1 MAVGESNAT
10 PLTEDFADPVSIG
23 EGTISLG
30 DTVSYTDLDGA
41 TGEGVVVSIVPDD
54 PTREGGVS
62 GWLLEVMPTG
72 GTASVMVM
80 PGEASVVVA
89 AGSAEA
95 AVVSDN
101 MDAQDSS
108 TEASMP
114 AIPENGLAELER
126 AAALADKVKEALG
139 LLATMGGEVFADGN
153 PEPVVEVE
161 GSEVEVAATTDEFT
175 AIMSHSTGF
184 SDDPWDGTAEEA
196 RVTSPNDEQ
205 YFANVYAW
213 RDDEADTSVK
223 AAYRFIHHFVGA
235 DGTPGAASTTACST
249 GIGVL
254 NGARGGTTIPEADR
268 QGVYDH
274 MARHLR
280 EADRE
285 PPMLLSAEAYE
296 AALADANATLA
307 AELADEASPLV
318 GLSDDDLITELARRW
333 ASDLVGRLGGDEAA
347 AAEDTGEFGGDVEI
361 EIEIGEGD
369 EKGGYPEGM
378 ECCPMCEG
386 ACEVVINGITAM
398 CPMCE
403 GSGYVPMSEEAEMEP
418 PDISMMELPLFTEG
432 DEVTAA
438 DEGTPVPTTATYDW
452 EGVLIVEGIPSG
464 DGRMIAEQALT
475 WRELPIPLMLQTVN
489 APGHEG
495 AVIAGSIHEI
505 VREGQNVVGRG
516 YFDSGDAG
524 LEAKRLLSEG
534 TMRGVSADIDSVMVE
549 FVTPEGAEVTMEDML
564 FAGVDALEVL
574 VEGRIMGAT
583 LTPFPA
589 FQEAFVQVINGDAV
603 ADDMV
608 LVASGAE
615 IAGDVWRVP
624 SPLGAWLPG
633 EENAEEALAS
643 LVASAAASVD
653 VPANPPR
660 EWFLPGDMD
669 KPEPF
674 TVHADGR
681 VYGLVARWGTCHIG
695 FTDRCVNVPKSG
707 SAYKHFRNKNV
718 LTAEGDLVATG
729 PVFMDTVHPDLRLR
743 ASDTQAFYAD
753 TGCAVAD
760 VALYEN
766 EHGIVAAGALRPG
779 LSPEQVRR
787 FRGSDVS
794 PDWRQINGR
803 LEVVGLLSV
812 NVSGFIVEGLVASG
826 AEVSNPRGLW
836 NSAEG
841 ELTTLVAAGM
851 VRHADTEM
859 SDLRAEVAALRAE
872 MDDFR
877 EAVRP
882 IRAQRASERFALLA
896 QAFGEKHPET
906 VDDHGCGGACGGSD
920 GACACG

>member
-1 MAVGESNAT
+1 MPTS
-10 PLTEDFADPVSIG
+10 TEPPVFAPNEIPTADVAPQQVPG
-23 EGTISLG
+23 FVSLG
-30 DTVSYTDLDGA
+30 SIVTYTDIDGG
-41 TGEGVVVSIVPDD
+41 TGQGIVLKMVPDD

-62 GWLLEVMPTG
+62 GWLLEVKPDGAEDT
-72 GTASVMVM
+72 VMVM
-80 PGEASVVVA
+80 PADAKLVEDT
-89 AGSAEA
+89 GSAEA

-101 MDAQDSS
+101 MDAQDLS

-139 LLATMGGEVFADGN
+139 LLATMDAGVFTDGN
-153 PEPVVEVE
+153 PEPEVEVE
-161 GSEVEVAATTDEFT
+161 GSAVEAYT

-196 RVTSPNDEQ
+196 RVVSPNDEQ

-254 NGARGGTTIPEADR
+254 NGGRGGTTIPEADR

-285 PPMLLSAEAYE
+285 PPVLLSTEAYE
-296 AALADANATLA
+296 AALADANAALA
-307 AELADEASPLV
+307 AELAADDSPLV

-333 ASDLVGRLGGDEAA
+333 ASDLVGRLGGDEVAEAA
-347 AAEDTGEFGGDVEI
+347 DAAEFGGEVEI
-361 EIEIGEGD
+361 EIEIGEGEE
-369 EKGGYPEGM
+369 EKEGGYPEGM
-378 ECCPMCEG
+378 ECCPMCMG

-403 GSGYVPMSEEAEMEP
+403 GSGYVPMSEEAELEP

-438 DEGTPVPTTATYDW
+438 DEGLAVPKTTTYDW

-489 APGHEG
+489 APGHDG
-495 AVIAGSIHEI
+495 AMIAGSIHEI

-516 YFDSGDAG
+516 YFDSGEAG
-524 LEAKRLLSEG
+524 TEAKRLLSEG

-589 FQEAFVQVINGDAV
+589 FQEAFVQVINNDAV
-603 ADDMV
+603 AEDMV

-624 SPLGAWLPG
+624 SPLGVWLPG
-633 EENAEEALAS
+633 DENPEEALAS

-660 EWFLPGDMD
+660 DWFLPGDMD

-779 LSPEQVRR
+779 LTPEQVRR

-836 NSAEG
+836 DSAEG

-859 SDLRAEVAALRAE
+859 ADLRAEVAALRAE

-882 IRAQRASERFALLA
+882 IRAQRASERFARLA

-906 VDDHGCGGACGGSD
+906 VEHGCGGACGGSD
-920 GACACG
+920 GACACGS